1 MKDKEIRRSISAIDF
16 QDKCPDCGH
25 DGLHGKGIMAMF
37 YEAGSWVLDVY
48 CDKCDVE
55 INQIYET
62 VFIKSVIY
70 KENEEER

>member
-1 MKDKEIRRSISAIDF
+1 
-16 QDKCPDCGH
+16 
-25 DGLHGKGIMAMF
+25 MAMF

-70 KENEEER
+70 KENEDEG